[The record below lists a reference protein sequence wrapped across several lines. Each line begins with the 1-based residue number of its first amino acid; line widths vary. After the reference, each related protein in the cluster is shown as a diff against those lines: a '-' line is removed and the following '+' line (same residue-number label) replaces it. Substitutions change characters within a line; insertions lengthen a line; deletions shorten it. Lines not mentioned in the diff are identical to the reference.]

1 MATATSTGNTHG
13 VTTTA
18 NACENGWATGS
29 VRAAKGERLRVHTD
43 ERTTTTQPQHTHK
56 AMPTHLLEAD
66 VVGVLTEAAAADHH
80 RVLADNACNT
90 VQQQRELAGNDSQ
103 TGTSILGMRTHSHT
117 HTHVHPEHAT
127 AADPLHNGTRRG
139 TRRGTRLH
147 RRQSNHPNVPRRPAH
162 TRQQREP
169 EPYFLGWVFMR
180 FGMLTAQRHGSAHR
194 RHEKGMST
202 TKTLRR
208 IDARAA

>member
-1 MATATSTGNTHG
+1 MGNRQRARSERRAVACAHGRTHSHS
-13 VTTTA
+13 TTTA
-18 NACENGWATGS
+18 HTQAT
-29 VRAAKGERLRVHTD
+29 
-43 ERTTTTQPQHTHK
+43 
-56 AMPTHLLEAD
+56 PTHLLEAD

-117 HTHVHPEHAT
+117 HVHPEHAT

-139 TRRGTRLH
+139 TRLQ

>member
-1 MATATSTGNTHG
+1 MHVRTDGQQAACAQRKASGCVCIRT
-13 VTTTA
+13 
-18 NACENGWATGS
+18 NA
-29 VRAAKGERLRVHTD
+29 
-43 ERTTTTQPQHTHK
+43 QPQHNHSTHTRQCQRTFLK
-56 AMPTHLLEAD
+56 PMS
-66 VVGVLTEAAAADHH
+66 
-80 RVLADNACNT
+80 LAYSRKQRRQIIIAYLRITPATQCNSNVSLQATTARLAPAYSAC
-90 VQQQRELAGNDSQ
+90 AH
-103 TGTSILGMRTHSHT
+103 I

-127 AADPLHNGTRRG
+127 AADPLHNG